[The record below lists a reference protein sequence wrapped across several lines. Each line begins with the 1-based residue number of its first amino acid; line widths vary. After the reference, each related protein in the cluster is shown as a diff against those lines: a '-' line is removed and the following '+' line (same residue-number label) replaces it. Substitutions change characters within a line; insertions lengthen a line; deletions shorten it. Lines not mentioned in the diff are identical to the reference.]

1 MSFSPDNKIYYKD
14 LIDNAKNLIL
24 DICQNVDSY
33 RDVPEGYKSGFASG
47 SREIVIN
54 RHNGKKGYQ
63 QSGYNYNIS
72 SFTSSTNKVL
82 NIVSSDKV
90 ISDFESFME
99 SRGIM
104 AKSNS
109 PVTTKGLLN
118 FYNNLA
124 AFCSVRI
131 IVVSGNPYRDRFPS
145 AIFYNQESVSYPS
158 VDSIEEGEQITAEDV
173 NSALT
178 ALTTTM
184 NNINKG
190 YSVRYDLKGWSS
202 SSCSSSSSSSSSSS
216 NCSSIFIAYMKI

>member
-1 MSFSPDNKIYYKD
+1 MAVNPNSEIFYKD
-14 LIDNAKNLIL
+14 LIESAENMLVEV
-24 DICQNVDSY
+24 CQNIGEYKNVPNQYIEGNIVATKKVSRNQPIEHPSY
-33 RDVPEGYKSGFASG
+33 FQYSVKPGDPVLGIVGKS
-47 SREIVIN
+47 
-54 RHNGKKGYQ
+54 
-63 QSGYNYNIS
+63 
-72 SFTSSTNKVL
+72 KVL
-82 NIVSSDKV
+82 
-90 ISDFESFME
+90 SDFESFME

-145 AIFYNQESVSYPS
+145 AIFYNQESVLYPS

>member
-47 SREIVIN
+47 SREIDIN
-54 RHNGKKGYQ
+54 RPSGQKRYQ
-63 QSGYNYNIS
+63 HSGYNYNIS

-109 PVTTKGLLN
+109 PVTTRGLLN

-131 IVVSGNPYRDRFPS
+131 IVVSGNPYTDRFPS

-158 VDSIEEGEQITAEDV
+158 VDSTEEGEQITAEDV

-190 YSVRYDLKGWSS
+190 YSVRYDLNSW
-202 SSCSSSSSSSSSSS
+202 SSSSSSSSSSSCSS